1 VLKAVFRT
9 GIAEMPTRSYYF
21 PTDFVHIEAILKSE
35 NPDLTDAHFLK
46 FRERGI
52 APLLTALDIATV
64 MGIGPGLLVS
74 MTRKPDRHY
83 RLFALTKKDGTERVI
98 SAPRTYLKVIQWW
111 ILDNILNQVR
121 TPDNVFGF
129 SKGKSIHDNARHHVG
144 SAHILNV
151 DIKAFFDTVTFKQ
164 VYLIFLDLGY
174 ERMTSITLARLCTL
188 DGSLPQG
195 APTSPSIANFVLA
208 ETDQRLQALAVDMG
222 MKYSRYA
229 DDLTFSS
236 SEFIA
241 PEFLVQVD
249 SKIRE
254 AGFELKAAKTRYA
267 GTGGRREVTGLISGE
282 FVQPPLEWR
291 KRNRSRLHRL
301 SQKAVLERA
310 DIAYLLG
317 LKGYSMQFPD
327 AVQMQALSRGADG
340 LLSRSRPA
348 AKTA

>member
-1 VLKAVFRT
+1 
-9 GIAEMPTRSYYF
+9 MPTRSYYF
-21 PTDFVHIEAILKSE
+21 PPDFEHVESILRSE

-46 FRERGI
+46 FREKGI

-64 MGIGPGLLVS
+64 LGIGPGLLVS
-74 MTRKPDRHY
+74 MIRKPANHY
-83 RLFALTKKDGTERVI
+83 RTFPLIKKDGTERII

-111 ILDNILNQVR
+111 ILDNILNQLS
-121 TPDNVFGF
+121 TPDYVFGF
-129 SKGKSIHDNARHHVG
+129 SKGKSIQDNARYHVG

-151 DIKAFFDTVTFKQ
+151 DIKSFFDTVTVRQ
-164 VYLIFLDLGY
+164 VYLIFLELGY
-174 ERMTSITLARLCTL
+174 ERKTSITLARLCTL
-188 DGSLPQG
+188 NGSLPQG
-195 APTSPSIANFVLA
+195 APTSPSIANCVLTRA
-208 ETDQRLQALAVDMG
+208 DQRLQALAVSMG
-222 MKYSRYA
+222 MKFTRYA

-241 PEFLVQVD
+241 PEFLAQVD
-249 SKIRE
+249 ATIRE

-267 GTGGRREVTGLISGE
+267 GTGGRREVTGLVAGE

-301 SQKAVLERA
+301 SQKARLERA

-327 AVQMQALSRGADG
+327 AVQMQALSRGADE

-348 AKTA
+348 KQTV

>member
-1 VLKAVFRT
+1 VLKAVFPT

-21 PTDFVHIEAILKSE
+21 PPDFAHIEAILKSE
-35 NPDLTDAHFLK
+35 NSRVSDDQFLK
-46 FRERGI
+46 FREKGI
-52 APLLTALDIATV
+52 APLLSGLDIATV
-64 MGIGPGLLVS
+64 LGIGPGLLVS
-74 MTRKPDRHY
+74 MTRKPGKHY
-83 RLFALTKKDGTERVI
+83 RHFPLAKKDGTDRVI
-98 SAPRTYLKVIQWW
+98 SAPRTYLKVVQWW

-121 TPDNVFGF
+121 TPEYVFGF
-129 SKGKSIHDNARHHVG
+129 SKGKSIQDNARYHAG

-151 DIKAFFDTVTFKQ
+151 DIKSFFDTVTVKQ
-164 VYLIFLDLGY
+164 VFAIFSELGY
-174 ERMTSITLARLCTL
+174 EKMTAATLARLCTL

-208 ETDQRLQALAVDMG
+208 EADRRLQALALNMG

-236 SEFIA
+236 SNYIA

-249 SKIRE
+249 ATIRE

-267 GTGGRREVTGLISGE
+267 GTGGRREITGLISGE
-282 FVQPPLEWR
+282 FVQPPIEWR

-301 SQKAVLERA
+301 RQKAVLEPA
-310 DIAYLLG
+310 DTAYLLG

-327 AVQMQALSRGADG
+327 AVQMQALSRGADE
-340 LLSRSRPA
+340 LLGRSRPA
-348 AKTA
+348 SQTA

>member
-1 VLKAVFRT
+1 
-9 GIAEMPTRSYYF
+9 
-21 PTDFVHIEAILKSE
+21 
-35 NPDLTDAHFLK
+35 
-46 FRERGI
+46 
-52 APLLTALDIATV
+52 
-64 MGIGPGLLVS
+64 
-74 MTRKPDRHY
+74 
-83 RLFALTKKDGTERVI
+83 
-98 SAPRTYLKVIQWW
+98 LKVVQWW

-121 TPDNVFGF
+121 TPEYVFGF
-129 SKGKSIHDNARHHVG
+129 SKGKSIQDNARHHVG

-151 DIKAFFDTVTFKQ
+151 DIKSFFDTVTILQ
-164 VYLIFLDLGY
+164 VFTIFSELGY
-174 ERMTSITLARLCTL
+174 ERITAATLARLCTL
-188 DGSLPQG
+188 NGSLPQG
-195 APTSPSIANFVLA
+195 APTSPSLANFVLA
-208 ETDQRLQALAVDMG
+208 EADRRLAALALTFG

-241 PEFLVQVD
+241 PEFLAQVD
-249 SKIRE
+249 ATIKK
-254 AGFELKAAKTRYA
+254 AGFDLKATKTRYA

-301 SQKAVLERA
+301 GQKAVLERA

-327 AVQMQALSRGADG
+327 AVQMQALLKGADE
-340 LLSRSRPA
+340 LLGRSRPA